1 MNVIG
6 RVWWLNVFGD
16 GPNGI
21 RLSRSVQMTLTS
33 HSVPTGVT
41 VIAIVFFLAAAY
53 LSVIG
58 GLMLAAPG
66 MVSMALGAPLLSGL
80 ELAGPYMFLLLA
92 GVAALIGWGILRLN
106 NWARRAALA
115 AGFVGAVML
124 IPDVSAAAVD
134 FRPSLLW
141 SGLGIVIRVAIV
153 WYLFQEPTKE
163 AFAKN

>member
-1 MNVIG
+1 MK
-6 RVWWLNVFGD
+6 
-16 GPNGI
+16 
-21 RLSRSVQMTLTS
+21 LTS
-33 HSVPTGVT
+33 HSLPTGVT

-53 LSVIG
+53 LSIIG

-80 ELAGPYMFLLLA
+80 ELAGPYMFLLVA
-92 GVAALIGWGILRLN
+92 GIAALIALGLLRLN
-106 NWARRAALA
+106 NWARRAALTA
-115 AGFVGAVML
+115 AFVGAFML

-141 SGLGIVIRVAIV
+141 AGLGVVIRVAIV